1 MPNAKIFEVC
11 CLNKTWVQYSTL
23 KMPLFLVVHSNINL
37 ETTLWQ
43 DSGLWQ
49 STKAISDGPK
59 VVQME
64 GSITEMLWI
73 LLWQL
78 SDVPPHDQNFQMQ
91 GPYVLKSVEEACA
104 LCKLEPYPACMNG
117 AEKVSFHMHL
127 IQINFLYCNESALV
141 KQVRVHLCSWYLA
154 NNIDS
159 ESVVITLVCHHLLFS
174 IHIM

>member
-1 MPNAKIFEVC
+1 MFEVC

-43 DSGLWQ
+43 ESGLWQ

-64 GSITEMLWI
+64 SSITEMLWI

-78 SDVPPHDQNFQMQ
+78 SDVPPTRSKFPDARTIC
-91 GPYVLKSVEEACA
+91 P
-104 LCKLEPYPACMNG
+104 
-117 AEKVSFHMHL
+117 EKCGGSMCSLHIGTIPCVHEWGRGGFLSYIFL
-127 IQINFLYCNESALV
+127 IQINFLYCNESAQV

-159 ESVVITLVCHHLLFS
+159 ESVVITHVCHHLLFS